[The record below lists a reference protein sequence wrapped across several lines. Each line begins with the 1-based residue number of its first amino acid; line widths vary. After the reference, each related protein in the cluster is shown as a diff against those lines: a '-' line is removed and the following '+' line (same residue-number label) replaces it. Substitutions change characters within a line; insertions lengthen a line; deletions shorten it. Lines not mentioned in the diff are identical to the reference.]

1 MVSGLTILR
10 ADEVP
15 EARQTWSYVILVEEL
30 RRIVEEPKKDE
41 KELFRRVCFNA
52 LISNIDDHPRN
63 HAIIAKEKNWKLSPA
78 YDLTPSTPVSQDRRD
93 LALDCG
99 DQGRYANAK
108 NILSQHAR
116 FLLDRAEAEKILND
130 MKSQV
135 ETTWYD
141 TVRASGISEKDA
153 ETIRGAFVYP
163 GFAL

>member
-10 ADEVP
+10 ADEAP
-15 EARQTWSYVILVEEL
+15 KARQNWSYVILVEEL
-30 RRIVEEPKKDE
+30 RRIVEEPKKDA

-52 LISNIDDHPRN
+52 LISNIDDPPRN

-78 YDLTPSTPVSQDRRD
+78 YDLTPSTPVSGEHRD
-93 LALDCG
+93 VALDCG

-116 FLLDRAEAEKILND
+116 FLLDRAEAEKIVAD
-130 MKSQV
+130 MKARV
-135 ETTWYD
+135 DATWYE
-141 TVRASGISEKDA
+141 TLRASGVSEKDA

-163 GFAL
+163 GFSL